1 MIVYGAEEGMEFT
14 KYARELEERGLAP
27 RIRLYRM
34 SSDGLNV
41 LAELTVR
48 MLRYRDIS
56 SVVDYAMHECGD
68 GHYRAKLFSTKY
80 GRNILESTFDFI
92 VEDDEDITDINKQ
105 LIERIIDKL

>member
-1 MIVYGAEEGMEFT
+1 MIVYGSEEGMQFI
-14 KYARELEERGLAP
+14 KDARELEERGLAP

-48 MLRYRDIS
+48 TLRYRNIS
-56 SVVDYAMHECGD
+56 SVEDYAIDECGD
-68 GHYRAKLFSTKY
+68 GYYCAKLFSTQY

-92 VEDDEDITDINKQ
+92 VEDDEDD
-105 LIERIIDKL
+105 E